1 MSGMNIQQL
10 EYILAVDTHRHFAT
24 AASKSNVTQPTL
36 SMMIRKLED
45 ELGVRIFDRS
55 KQPIEPTPDGREIIL
70 RARQILADVTHL
82 KEFARGLKSD
92 VSGDIRIAIIPTL
105 APYLLP
111 LFLPSFVDRHSSLR
125 VTISELVTHD
135 IIEALKNGSVDIG
148 LLATPLHD
156 PKLVE
161 YPVFYEE
168 FFAYTSDLPVSPSRN
183 TLAPSL
189 KLKASKKKY
198 LLPKDIDLSRLW
210 LLEEGHCFRN
220 QVFNLCE
227 LKKRDVES
235 DRLHYQAGSL
245 ETLKNLVDH
254 NKGITI
260 LPLLATR
267 ELTALQR
274 KKIRSFAPPKPVRE
288 ISLVVNTNYSREKI
302 LDALKEAIE
311 SCVPEET
318 SRKNLKSNVLEIE

>member
-1 MSGMNIQQL
+1 MNIQQL

-45 ELGVRIFDRS
+45 ELGVRIFDRT
-55 KQPIEPTPDGREIIL
+55 KQPVEPTPDGRQVIL
-70 RARQILADVTHL
+70 RARQILADVSQL
-82 KEFARGLKSD
+82 KEFAKGLKSD
-92 VSGDIRIAIIPTL
+92 ISGDIRIAIIPTL

-111 LFLPSFVDRHSSLR
+111 LFLPSFVEKHPSLR
-125 VTISELVTHD
+125 VNISELVTHD
-135 IIEALKNGSVDIG
+135 IINALKSGDTDIG
-148 LLATPLHD
+148 LLSTPLHD
-156 PKLVE
+156 PKLTE
-161 YPVFYEE
+161 HPVFYEE
-168 FFAYTSDLPVSPSRN
+168 FFAYTSNNEKS
-183 TLAPSL
+183 
-189 KLKASKKKY
+189 SKKKY
-198 LLPKDIDLSRLW
+198 LLPKDIDLSKLW

-227 LKKRDVES
+227 LKKKDVES

-260 LPLLATR
+260 LPLLATKD
-267 ELTALQR
+267 LTKAQQ

-288 ISLVVNTNYSREKI
+288 ISLVVNSNYSRKSI
-302 LDALKEAIE
+302 LGALKVAIE
-311 SCVPEET
+311 EVVPAEMST
-318 SRKNLKSNVLEIE
+318 RNRAQVLEID

>member
-1 MSGMNIQQL
+1 MNIQQL
-10 EYILAVDTHRHFAT
+10 EYILAVDSHRHFET
-24 AASKSNVTQPTL
+24 AAGHCNVTQPTL

-45 ELGVRIFDRS
+45 ELGIRIFDRG
-55 KQPIEPTPDGREIIL
+55 KQPVEPTSEGKEIIL
-70 RARQILADVTHL
+70 RARQIMTDVTLL
-82 KEFARGLKSD
+82 KEFAKGLINE
-92 VSGDIRIAIIPTL
+92 VSGEIKIAIIPTL

-111 LFLPSFVDRHSSLR
+111 LFLPAFVDKHPKLR
-125 VTISELVTHD
+125 VKISELVTHD
-135 IIEALKNGSVDIG
+135 IITALKNGQADIG

-161 YPVFYEE
+161 HPVFYEE
-168 FFAYTSDLPVSPSRN
+168 FFAYTSDE
-183 TLAPSL
+183 
-189 KLKASKKKY
+189 KAAKKKY
-198 LLPKDIDLSRLW
+198 LLPKDIDLSKLW

-227 LKKRDVES
+227 LKMKDIEN

-267 ELTALQR
+267 DLDKDQL

-288 ISLVVNTNYSREKI
+288 ISLVVNSNYSRKSI
-302 LDALKEAIE
+302 LEALTKAIE
-311 SCVPEET
+311 ECMPEEA
-318 SRKNLKSNVLEIE
+318 SINSKAKVMEIV

>member
-1 MSGMNIQQL
+1 MNIQQL
-10 EYILAVDTHRHFAT
+10 EYILAVDSHRHFAT

-55 KQPIEPTPDGREIIL
+55 KQPVEPTPEGREIIL
-70 RARQILADVTHL
+70 RARQIMADVTHL
-82 KEFARGLKSD
+82 KEFAKGFRSD
-92 VSGDIRIAIIPTL
+92 VSGEIRIAIIPTL

-111 LFLPSFVDRHSSLR
+111 LFLPSFVDKYPTLR
-125 VTISELVTHD
+125 VKISELVTHD
-135 IIEALKNGSVDIG
+135 IIAALKNGDTDIG

-161 YPVFYEE
+161 HPVFYEE
-168 FFAYTSDLPVSPSRN
+168 FFAYTSTDEK
-183 TLAPSL
+183 LA
-189 KLKASKKKY
+189 KKKY
-198 LLPKDIDLSRLW
+198 LLPKDIDISKLW

-227 LKKRDVES
+227 LKMKDVES

-267 ELTALQR
+267 DLTESQK

-288 ISLVVNTNYSREKI
+288 ISLVVNTNYSRKSI
-302 LDALKEAIE
+302 LQALKKAIE
-311 SCVPEET
+311 ECMPAEAAK
-318 SRKNLKSNVLEIE
+318 RNRDHVLEIA

>member
-1 MSGMNIQQL
+1 MNIQQL
-10 EYILAVDTHRHFAT
+10 EYILAIDRHRHFET
-24 AASKSNVTQPTL
+24 AAEKCNVTQPTL

-45 ELGVRIFDRS
+45 ELGIRIFDRS
-55 KQPIEPTPDGREIIL
+55 KQPVEPTPEGREIIL
-70 RARQILADVTHL
+70 RARQIMADVTLL
-82 KEFARGLKSD
+82 KEFAKGLKND
-92 VSGDIRIAIIPTL
+92 VSGEIKIAIIPTL

-111 LFLPSFVDRHSSLR
+111 LFLPSFVDKYPQLR
-125 VTISELVTHD
+125 VKISELVTHD
-135 IIEALKNGSVDIG
+135 IIAALKNGDADIG

-156 PKLVE
+156 ARLVE
-161 YPVFYEE
+161 HPVFYEE
-168 FFAYTSDLPVSPSRN
+168 FFAYTSDE
-183 TLAPSL
+183 
-189 KLKASKKKY
+189 KASKKKY

-227 LKKRDVES
+227 LKMKDLES

-267 ELTALQR
+267 DLDKRQQ
-274 KKIRSFAPPKPVRE
+274 KKIRSFAPPRPVRE
-288 ISLVVNTNYSREKI
+288 ISLVVNSNYSRKSI
-302 LDALKEAIE
+302 LEALKKAIE
-311 SCVPEET
+311 ECMPEEA
-318 SRKNLKSNVLEIE
+318 SKNKGKVMEIS

>member
-1 MSGMNIQQL
+1 MNIQQL
-10 EYILAVDTHRHFAT
+10 EYILAVDKHRHFAT
-24 AASKSNVTQPTL
+24 AAGKSNVTQPTL

-55 KQPIEPTPDGREIIL
+55 KQPVEPTPEGREVII
-70 RARQILADVTHL
+70 RARQILADVSQL
-82 KEFARGLKSD
+82 KEFAKGLKND
-92 VSGDIRIAIIPTL
+92 ISGDIRIAIIPTL

-111 LFLPSFVDRHSSLR
+111 LFLPSFVEKHPSLR
-125 VTISELVTHD
+125 VSISELVTRD
-135 IIEALKNGSVDIG
+135 IINALKSGDADIG
-148 LLATPLHD
+148 LLSTPLHD

-161 YPVFYEE
+161 HPVFYEE
-168 FFAYTSDLPVSPSRN
+168 FFAYTSTNPHAGRGEKTSN
-183 TLAPSL
+183 
-189 KLKASKKKY
+189 KKY
-198 LLPKDIDLSRLW
+198 LLPKDIDLSKLW

-227 LKKRDVES
+227 LKKKDVES

-260 LPLLATR
+260 LPLLATKD
-267 ELTALQR
+267 LTKAQL

-288 ISLVVNTNYSREKI
+288 ISLVVNSNYSRKSI
-302 LDALKEAIE
+302 LNAIKKAIE
-311 SCVPEET
+311 EVVPIEAFAKQKT
-318 SRKNLKSNVLEIE
+318 QVLEIS

>member
-1 MSGMNIQQL
+1 MNIQQL
-10 EYILAVDTHRHFAT
+10 EYILAVDSARHFET
-24 AASKSNVTQPTL
+24 AARKCNVTQPTL

-45 ELGVRIFDRS
+45 ELGIRIFDRTR
-55 KQPIEPTPDGREIIL
+55 QPIEPTPEGKEIL
-70 RARQILADVTHL
+70 FRARQIVADVTML
-82 KEFARGLKSD
+82 KEFAKGLKSE
-92 VSGDIRIAIIPTL
+92 VSGEIRLAIIPTL

-111 LFLPSFVDRHSSLR
+111 LFLPSFVERYPQLR
-125 VTISELVTHD
+125 VKISELVTHD
-135 IIEALKNGSVDIG
+135 IIDALKHGDVDIG

-161 YPVFYEE
+161 HPVFYEE
-168 FFAYTSDLPVSPSRN
+168 FFAYTSDES
-183 TLAPSL
+183 
-189 KLKASKKKY
+189 ASKKKY
-198 LLPKDIDLSRLW
+198 LLPKDIDLSKLW

-227 LKKRDVES
+227 LKMKDLES

-267 ELTALQR
+267 DLSKAQL

-288 ISLVVNTNYSREKI
+288 ISVVVNSNYARKSI
-302 LDALKEAIE
+302 LEALKKAIE
-311 SCVPEET
+311 DCMPPEA
-318 SRKNLKSNVLEIE
+318 KLNKKSQVLEIL

>member
-1 MSGMNIQQL
+1 MNIQQL

-24 AASKSNVTQPTL
+24 AAGKSNVTQPTL

-45 ELGVRIFDRS
+45 ELGVRIFDRT
-55 KQPIEPTPDGREIIL
+55 KQPVEPTPEGREIIL
-70 RARQILADVTHL
+70 RARQIMADVTHL
-82 KEFARGLKSD
+82 KEFAKGLRSE

-111 LFLPSFVDRHSSLR
+111 LFLPPFVEKYPKLR
-125 VTISELVTHD
+125 VKISELVTHD
-135 IIEALKNGSVDIG
+135 IIDALKNGDTDIG

-156 PKLVE
+156 PKLIE
-161 YPVFYEE
+161 HPVFYEE
-168 FFAYTSDLPVSPSRN
+168 FFAYTSADE
-183 TLAPSL
+183 
-189 KLKASKKKY
+189 KISKKKY
-198 LLPKDIDLSRLW
+198 LLPKDIDLSKLW

-227 LKKRDVES
+227 LKMKDIES
-235 DRLHYQAGSL
+235 DRLHYEAGSL

-267 ELTALQR
+267 DLTESQR

-288 ISLVVNTNYSREKI
+288 ISLVVNSNYSRKSI
-302 LDALKEAIE
+302 LLALKNAIE
-311 SCVPEET
+311 ACMPEEA
-318 SRKNLKSNVLEIE
+318 SLNSKSKVMEII